1 MIQFNS
7 YPWEGDSKGV
17 LVVEL
22 SGRLDTDTAEIFFAR
37 LEQEVS
43 QGHNHLVFDCEKLEH
58 ISSLGFG
65 MMIRA
70 HSRLQ
75 AAGGGVRFA
84 RLVGFIEEAFRV
96 VGFHKPFENYP
107 TIEAAVKSFHND

>member
-7 YPWEGDSKGV
+7 YPWNGDEKGV
-17 LVVEL
+17 MVVEL
-22 SGRLDTDTAEIFFAR
+22 SGRLDTETADTFFAH
-37 LEQEVS
+37 LEKNVAA
-43 QGHNHLVFDCEKLEH
+43 GHVHLVFDCQKLEH

-75 AAGGGVRFA
+75 KEGGGVRFA
-84 RLVGFIEEAFRV
+84 RLEGFIEEAFRI
-96 VGFHKPFENYP
+96 VGFHKLFENYP
-107 TIEAAVKSFHND
+107 SVEAAVKSF

>member
-1 MIQFNS
+1 MIEFNS
-7 YPWEGDSKGV
+7 YPWEGDKQGI

-22 SGRLDTDTAEIFFAR
+22 SGRLDTDTADTFFAR
-37 LEQEVS
+37 LEKEVAA
-43 QGHNHLVFDCEKLEH
+43 GHTHLVFDCRKLEH

-75 AAGGGVRFA
+75 KENGGVRFC
-84 RLVGFIEEAFRV
+84 RLEGFIEEAFRV
-96 VGFHKPFENYP
+96 VGFHKLFENYP
-107 TIEAAVKSFHND
+107 SVEAAAKSF